1 MCIIIGDIHHFIGHC
16 LIPLDPCLYILFFCR
31 EYRAGD
37 TLSMQLLT
45 SIHSHFAS
53 LLTAETSSGFLDK
66 SPSEKFENIV
76 RNVTSSLTLDN
87 VVTNLISAGYILLYT
102 AVRLFCQKLKISITA
117 EL

>member
-1 MCIIIGDIHHFIGHC
+1 MLFYPAACFTLLENMKIWCNI
-16 LIPLDPCLYILFFCR
+16 LSLYILICR

-87 VVTNLISAGYILLYT
+87 VVTNLISAGNIP
-102 AVRLFCQKLKISITA
+102 
-117 EL
+117 